1 MNNIQAI
8 EGFKNYND
16 EVKTSI
22 HGFLRIYEE
31 ETGKVLFNRHNDIH
45 YENMSIALAQSLAN
59 KKGWIK
65 EIVFGNGGV
74 KLNAANEYIY
84 TAPQTIGK
92 SATLHNQTYSKVVD
106 DNNLDENTDPTRNFM
121 QVQHVTGNYYTD
133 ILIRA
138 TLEKNEPSDQNVFN
152 NDTAVISDYS
162 FSEVGLK
169 TYQGDL
175 ITHLVFSNVQKSSNI
190 TLVFDYLLRI
200 QIV

>member
-1 MNNIQAI
+1 MDNIQII
-8 EGFKNYND
+8 ENFNKTGEEAKSSIKGF
-16 EVKTSI
+16 V
-22 HGFLRIYEE
+22 RIYEK

-106 DNNLDENTDPTRNFM
+106 DNNLDEDTDPTRNFM

-138 TLEKNEPSDQNVFN
+138 TLEKNEPSDQNLFN
-152 NDTAVISDYS
+152 NDTQVISEYT
-162 FSEVGLK
+162 FSEAGLK

-175 ITHLVFSNVQKSSNI
+175 ITHLVFQPIVKAANI
-190 TLVFDYLLRI
+190 TLVMDYLLRI

>member
-1 MNNIQAI
+1 MLI
-8 EGFKNYND
+8 ENLNKEEAKSTIKGFM
-16 EVKTSI
+16 
-22 HGFLRIYEE
+22 RIYEK

-45 YENMSIALAQSLAN
+45 YENFSLALAQSLSN

-65 EIVFGNGGV
+65 EIVFGNGGA
-74 KLNAANEYIY
+74 KLNASGEYIY

-106 DNNLDENTDPTRNFM
+106 DTNTAENLDPTRNFM
-121 QVQHVTGNYYTD
+121 EVRHITGNYYTD
-133 ILIRA
+133 ILIRS
-138 TLEKNEPSDQNVFN
+138 TLEKNEPADQDIFN
-152 NDTAVISDYS
+152 NNTQVISDYS

-175 ITHLVFSNVQKSSNI
+175 ITHLVFSNIAKASNI
-190 TLVFDYLLRI
+190 TLCIDYLLRI